1 MSEREAEL
9 EDEEYDDE
17 GQNRA
22 IFEEFMR
29 KNGLRYE
36 YQDPEHIE
44 TEIHLIL
51 VERKN
56 RITCDIMSQAEY
68 AEVMQIRATQIEA
81 GSKYFVELNGE
92 SSPVEIAASEIR
104 QKKCPLAVR
113 RVYGNKCEI
122 WSVNEFIAIQ
132 NR

>member
-1 MSEREAEL
+1 MAEREVENP
-9 EDEEYDDE
+9 EEEYDDE

-22 IFEEFMR
+22 IFEEFMK
-29 KNGLRYE
+29 KNDLKYQ

-44 TEIHLIL
+44 TEITLKL
-51 VERKN
+51 VKRKD

-81 GSKYFVELNGE
+81 GSKYFVTLDNEN
-92 SSPVEIAASEIR
+92 SASEIAASEIR

-113 RVYGNKCEI
+113 RIYGNKCEI
-122 WSVNEFIAIQ
+122 WSVNEFTVIQ
-132 NR
+132 NH